1 MKKILKNKIIIN
13 KIENMKKMR
22 KIENKEYFL
31 LEMWKLILIKV
42 RLMHSL
48 VNSDKLSLINKSLFR
63 SKKFG
68 LDQYQLKE
76 TKRRICQLKQQLF

>member
-48 VNSDKLSLINKSLFR
+48 VNSDKLSLINKNLFR

-76 TKRRICQLKQQLF
+76 MKRRICQLKQQLF